1 MTRTGVNASPWGPP
15 RRPRAAAA
23 LRSDIKAD
31 VVVIG
36 GGITGVTAARL
47 LAEDGASVVL
57 LEAHRLASGA
67 TGNTTAKVSAHH
79 GSGSY
84 STLVSKFGADAARI
98 YGEENLAAVE
108 FIGDRIGDEEID
120 CGWRRRTNY
129 VYADTPARR
138 DEIER
143 EADAA
148 LTAGLPASVI
158 EDPPLPF
165 PTGPAVAVTEQA
177 EFDSVAY
184 VLGLARGLKPAGV
197 RVFEN
202 SPVRGVSARRPF
214 EVRADGGTVTCE
226 RVVVATLGPILDRSL
241 VFARAHPERS
251 YCIEAEIDGEP
262 PAGMFISEGS
272 ETRSLRAHP
281 TEEGER
287 LIVGGEGHK
296 VGQGDPHA
304 ARYER
309 LEAFA
314 REHFDVRRVTHRWSA
329 QDWIT
334 ADGAPYI
341 GASTPFGDGILI
353 ATGFAKWGMTGGT
366 AAAQAL
372 AAHVRGEATAFGD
385 VFRADRL
392 KPVASAPSIVKENA
406 NVGFHFFA
414 DRVLNRGGRPA
425 EDLEPGEGAIVSADG
440 RRAAGYRRRNGD
452 LVAVSARCTHLGCQV
467 TFNDAEE
474 TWDCPCHGSRFAV
487 DGSVIDGPATS
498 PLERIL

>member
-1 MTRTGVNASPWGPP
+1 M
-15 RRPRAAAA
+15 
-23 LRSDIKAD
+23 
-31 VVVIG
+31 VVG

-57 LEAHRLASGA
+57 LESHRLASGA

-84 STLVSKFGADAARI
+84 SSLLSSFGAEATRVYADA
-98 YGEENLAAVE
+98 NLEALE
-108 FIGDRIGDEEID
+108 FIEQRIRNEEID

-129 VYADTPARR
+129 VYADSPDQRN
-138 DEIER
+138 EIER
-143 EADAA
+143 EVDAA
-148 LTAGLPASVI
+148 LTAGLPASLA
-158 EDPPLPF
+158 ESPRLPF
-165 PTGPAVAVTEQA
+165 ATGPAVAVADQA
-177 EFDSVAY
+177 EFDAVDY
-184 VLGLARGLKPAGV
+184 VLGLARELKALGV
-197 RVFEN
+197 RVHERT
-202 SPVRGVSARRPF
+202 PVRAVSSRRPF
-214 EVRADGGTVTCE
+214 EVKTDGGTVTCE
-226 RVVVATLGPILDRSL
+226 RVVVATGSAILDRSL

-251 YCIEAEIDGEP
+251 YCIEAEIAGDP
-262 PAGMFISEGS
+262 PPGMFISTGS
-272 ETRSLRAHP
+272 ETRSIRAHA
-281 TEEGER
+281 TDEGER

-296 VGQGDPHA
+296 VGQGTPHSE
-304 ARYER
+304 RYER
-309 LEAFA
+309 LERFA
-314 REHFDVRRVTHRWSA
+314 RDHFEVRRVTHRWSA

-334 ADGAPYI
+334 ADGAPYV

-372 AAHVRGEATAFGD
+372 AARIRGEATAFGD
-385 VFRADRL
+385 VFRAERL

-414 DRVLNRGGRPA
+414 DRILDRGGRPA
-425 EDLEPGEGAIVSADG
+425 EDLAAGEGAIVSADG

-487 DGSVIDGPATS
+487 DGAVIDGPATR